1 MFKHTQAKRT
11 LWPLFLTLCKKKT
24 KSLNSASEPRHPL
37 PVATVDAG
45 NTVEEEKKKKKSCCA
60 HHHHHRRPPRRHRS
74 PMCRM
79 PLCSFPAVFFFSLPQ
94 ACFGPLAMDLRD
106 CSRWNAVVLY
116 LWSMFSSKARGRAAR
131 RAARR
136 WILWDPLRVNQ
147 YPPAP
152 SHIYF
157 SPCPLHTNGKVRHCL
172 SVTAQR
178 K

>member
-1 MFKHTQAKRT
+1 MQ
-11 LWPLFLTLCKKKT
+11 KKT

-45 NTVEEEKKKKKSCCA
+45 NTVEEEKKKKRKKA
-60 HHHHHRRPPRRHRS
+60 AVLIIIITEGPPGATEVQCVACPRVVFQQ
-74 PMCRM
+74 C
-79 PLCSFPAVFFFSLPQ
+79 FFFSLPQ

-116 LWSMFSSKARGRAAR
+116 LWSMFSSKACGRAAR

-157 SPCPLHTNGKVRHCL
+157 SPCPLHTNRKVRHCL

>member
-1 MFKHTQAKRT
+1 MYPLASFPHTVQ
-11 LWPLFLTLCKKKT
+11 KKT

-45 NTVEEEKKKKKSCCA
+45 NTAEEEKKKKKSCCA
-60 HHHHHRRPPRRHRS
+60 HHHHHRRPPGATEVQCVAC
-74 PMCRM
+74 PCVVFQ
-79 PLCSFPAVFFFSLPQ
+79 LCFFSLPQ
-94 ACFGPLAMDLRD
+94 ACFGPLAMDSRD

-116 LWSMFSSKARGRAAR
+116 LWSMFSSKACGRAAR